1 LFYHSI
7 LNSNGV
13 IHIEIAGANVEAM
26 GMANNKI
33 SDFFCVGTSGPTV
46 DGRELRAQWLQDCG
60 KTYSRS
66 EYQGFIWYEHWRW
79 GGNFGQVVEAKVEK
93 QEDGRYKHY
102 NRLQPSDQLLE
113 LNREGQK
120 VFSSMEIV
128 PNFAQSGM
136 AYQVGLGI
144 TDSPASLGT
153 DQLKLFTNLEQPL
166 NSNPEFKQFC
176 NGVLCERIDKF
187 QQRIPD
193 EAAFKGKD
201 VKIFIG
207 EQWPDLEF
215 SAKRTVF
222 DLGAKLL
229 GFKQSSHH
237 ANNNQ
242 GQEADIDMDKT
253 ELTQLFQSEMGKAL
267 EPLNNKFSDVDKRL
281 KSLEGKQSDGNADD
295 SHDHSSNTD
304 AGGDDATP
312 AVFATQKSVDEVS
325 KKMDKFMQLLEKT
338 PSGDYQHEDF
348 TDSNDQS
355 DQYTY

>member
-1 LFYHSI
+1 
-7 LNSNGV
+7 
-13 IHIEIAGANVEAM
+13 
-26 GMANNKI
+26 MAKNKI

-79 GGNFGQVVEAKVEK
+79 GGNFGQVIEAKVEK

-153 DQLKLFTNLEQPL
+153 DQLKLFSNLEQQL
-166 NSNPEFKQFC
+166 KSNQEFEQFC

-193 EAAFKGKD
+193 EAAFEGKD

-207 EQWPDLEF
+207 EEWPDLEF
-215 SAKRTVF
+215 STRRTVF

-229 GFKQSSHH
+229 GFKQSPHYT
-237 ANNNQ
+237 NNQ

-253 ELTQLFQSEMGKAL
+253 ELTQLFQSEMGKAIQ
-267 EPLNNKFSDVDKRL
+267 PINDKFSDFDKRL
-281 KSLEGKQSDGNADD
+281 KSLEDKQLDDNSDE
-295 SHDHSSNTD
+295 SQDHSGSTN
-304 AGGDDATP
+304 AGEDNEKST
-312 AVFATQKSVDEVS
+312 VFASQQSVDQLS
-325 KKMDKFMQLLEKT
+325 GKMDKFMNLLEKI
-338 PSGDYQHEDF
+338 PSGDHQHEDF
-348 TDSNDQS
+348 TESDDQS